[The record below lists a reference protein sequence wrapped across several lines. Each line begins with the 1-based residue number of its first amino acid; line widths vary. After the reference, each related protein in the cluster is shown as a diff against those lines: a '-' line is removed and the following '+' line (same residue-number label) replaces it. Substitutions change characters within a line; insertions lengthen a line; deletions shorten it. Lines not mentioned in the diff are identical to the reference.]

1 MNKNLPSN
9 FSNIESDDLLEIL
22 KTNASAGLSD
32 EEAAARQKKY
42 GKNIIQTSKLKIF
55 GLLLRQITDNPLLI
69 ILAGAT
75 IVSFLLGDR
84 TSSFY
89 VLGIIVVSILLGFWN
104 EYSAERTVES
114 LLKKI
119 SSTVIAV
126 RNGIKQDIAVSQIT
140 IGDIVFLNQGVII
153 PADLR
158 LLEASKLE
166 VNESSLSGESKS
178 VHKTLINS
186 GKSENLVFM
195 GTSVESGTGKGV
207 VVKIGRNTEFG
218 KIAGSVA
225 FVKPT
230 TEFQKGLTKLGSLI
244 IKFVIVLTVI
254 IFLVNAFLKNDILTS
269 LMFALAVA
277 VGITPELLPVI
288 VTVSLSNGAGKL
300 AKKHVVVKKLLSLE
314 SLGNI
319 DVLCTDKTGTLTE
332 GRIEVK
338 DYVNIKNDRDLNVL
352 IASLFCNNAIVHK
365 NITGNAIDTA
375 LWEHAIKEKLVL
387 NKDFKKL
394 FEEEFDYNRKLNY
407 SVIKSGNEISLFAK
421 GSPESILPLCKHL
434 EHRDKIIQELNNLR
448 ENGLRLVVVAKKSI
462 NDKSSYD
469 WSDADHLEYLG
480 YISFLDTPKK
490 SAAQAIS
497 QLKNLNVT
505 VKIITGDNEIVTKK
519 ICEEVGIDVKRVL
532 TGPQI
537 DNLSDAELRHIVD
550 TIDIFARV
558 LPLQKLK
565 IIKTLQLNN
574 HSVGYLGDGIND
586 LPALHHADVGI
597 CVNSAVDVAKSAASV
612 VLLRKGLDVID
623 QGIREGRRTFS
634 NTLKYILIT
643 ASSNF
648 GNMFSV
654 TGASFLLPFLPMTA
668 VQILLTNALYDMA
681 QIFIPNDNVDQQALL
696 KPRHWKVE
704 YIKRYMLFF
713 GPLSSVFDF
722 LTFGVLFFVF
732 QAGSKMFQTGWF
744 VESLI
749 TQVLIV
755 FVIRTIKKP
764 FYLSKPGLMLLIAS
778 IIIIVVAVILPFT
791 TIGEHLGFTP
801 LPALY
806 FVYLAVI
813 AALYLFVVDNMK
825 GIFLKKWL
833 A

>member
-1 MNKNLPSN
+1 MNKDLPSN
-9 FSNIESDDLLEIL
+9 YSNIESDELLEIL

-32 EEAAARQKKY
+32 EEVLVQQKKY
-42 GKNIIQTSKLKIF
+42 GKNIIPTSKFKIF
-55 GLLLRQITDNPLLI
+55 NLFVRQITENPLLI

-75 IVSFLLGDR
+75 LVSFLLGDR

-89 VLGIIVVSILLGFWN
+89 VLGIIIVSILLGFWN
-104 EYSAERTVES
+104 EYSAERTVEG

-126 RNGIKQDIAVSQIT
+126 RNGIKQDVDVSQIT

-166 VNESSLSGESKS
+166 VNESSLSGEAKS
-178 VHKTLINS
+178 VHKALSNS

-207 VVKIGRNTEFG
+207 VVKIGRYTEFG

-254 IFLVNAFLKNDILTS
+254 IFLVNAFLKSDILTS

-365 NITGNAIDTA
+365 NISGNAIDTA
-375 LWEHAIKEKLVL
+375 IWEYAIREKLVL

-434 EHRDKIIQELNNLR
+434 EYKDNIIHELNNLR

-462 NDKSSYD
+462 DERSSYD
-469 WSDADHLEYLG
+469 WGDADHLEYLG

-497 QLKNLNVT
+497 QLKTLNVT

-532 TGPQI
+532 TGPQM
-537 DNLSDAELRHIVD
+537 DKLSDAELRHVVD

-558 LPLQKLK
+558 MPLQKMK
-565 IIKTLQLNN
+565 IIKALQLNN

-612 VLLRKGLDVID
+612 VLLRNGLDVID

-668 VQILLTNALYDMA
+668 VQILLTNALYDIA

-704 YIKRYMLFF
+704 YIKKYMLFF
-713 GPLSSVFDF
+713 GPLSSLFDF

-744 VESLI
+744 VESLV

-764 FYLSKPGLMLLIAS
+764 FYLSKPGLMLLVAS
-778 IIIIVVAVILPFT
+778 IFIIVVAIILPFT
-791 TIGEHLGFTP
+791 AIGEHLGFTP

-806 FVYLAVI
+806 FVYLVVI
-813 AALYLFVVDNMK
+813 VALYLFVVDNMK